1 MALTYDLFN
10 LRMIKI
16 KKLKITLG
24 LFAIALLLQ
33 SCAVTYGFKSGSIDY
48 TKTKSISITDF
59 PNNADLV
66 NPTLS
71 QTFIEAL
78 KDKYTRST
86 RLQLL
91 PRGGDMHLEG
101 EIVGYQLS
109 SMAISADSYASQTK
123 LTLTINVRFT
133 NNKKPED
140 DITDVK
146 YSAFQMFN
154 SDRMLNDVE
163 PELVKTM
170 VDEIVDKIF
179 NDSVAKW

>member
-1 MALTYDLFN
+1 MVLIYDILN
-10 LRMIKI
+10 LIMI
-16 KKLKITLG
+16 KKLKISLG
-24 LFAIALLLQ
+24 LCAIALILQ
-33 SCAVTYGFKSGSIDY
+33 GCAVTYGFKSGSIDY

-71 QTFIEAL
+71 QTFVEAL

-91 PRGGDMHLEG
+91 SRGGDMHLEG
-101 EIVGYQLS
+101 EIVGYQIS

-140 DITDVK
+140 DFETDRKSTRLNSSHEFVSRMPS
-146 YSAFQMFN
+146 SA
-154 SDRMLNDVE
+154 
-163 PELVKTM
+163 
-170 VDEIVDKIF
+170 
-179 NDSVAKW
+179 

>member
-1 MALTYDLFN
+1 
-10 LRMIKI
+10 MIDI
-16 KKLKITLG
+16 KNWTIPLSLSAVIILMTACK
-24 LFAIALLLQ
+24 
-33 SCAVTYGFKSGSIDY
+33 VTYSPTSGSIDY
-48 TKTKSISITDF
+48 TKTKSISISDF

-71 QTFIEAL
+71 QIFTEAL
-78 KDKYTRST
+78 KDKYTRQT

-91 PRGGDMHLEG
+91 SRGGDMHLEG
-101 EIVGYQLS
+101 EIVGYQLT

-146 YSAFQMFN
+146 YSAFQMFD
-154 SDRMLNDVE
+154 SSKMLNDVE
-163 PELVKTM
+163 AELVKIM
-170 VDEIVDKIF
+170 VDEIVDKVY
-179 NDSVAKW
+179 NDTVSKW

>member
-1 MALTYDLFN
+1 MALTYDFCN
-10 LRMIKI
+10 LNMIKI
-16 KKLKITLG
+16 KKLKTLLG
-24 LFAIALLLQ
+24 LVAIVLLLQ

-48 TKTKSISITDF
+48 TKTKSISISDF

-78 KDKYTRST
+78 KDKYIRST

-91 PRGGDMHLEG
+91 SRGGDMHLEG
-101 EIVGYQLS
+101 EIVGYQLA

-140 DITDVK
+140 DFETK
-146 YSAFQMFN
+146 YTAFQMFN

>member
-1 MALTYDLFN
+1 MVLIYDILN
-10 LRMIKI
+10 LIMI
-16 KKLKITLG
+16 KKLKISLG
-24 LFAIALLLQ
+24 LCAVALILQ
-33 SCAVTYGFKSGSIDY
+33 GCAVTYGFKSGSIDY

-71 QTFIEAL
+71 QTFVEAL

-91 PRGGDMHLEG
+91 SRGGDMHLEG
-101 EIVGYQLS
+101 EIVGYQIL

-140 DITDVK
+140 DFETR